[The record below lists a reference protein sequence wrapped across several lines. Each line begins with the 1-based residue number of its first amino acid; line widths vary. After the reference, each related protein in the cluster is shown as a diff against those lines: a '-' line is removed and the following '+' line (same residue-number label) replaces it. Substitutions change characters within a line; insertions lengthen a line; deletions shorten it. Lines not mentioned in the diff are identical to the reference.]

1 MKRRKRLTTLTITLF
16 LLALLTLAEGSVTAG
31 RGPDPALG
39 QTGQPRCPPLPPP
52 SGPTVDVSSVGE
64 LWEAVNVASSGTT
77 ILVADGT
84 YHLDGTYLRFDTPD
98 VTLRSA
104 SGDRQAVVLDGNYI
118 TTEIVQIVASNVTIA
133 DLTLREAYYHPIHV
147 MTSEGGDTTDTLIYN
162 VHIVD
167 PGEQAIKI
175 NPAATSTYPD
185 DGIVACSHVELTDA
199 GRPHI
204 RNNCYTGG
212 VDAHQAQ
219 GWSIRDNL
227 IEGFWCTTGLSEHGI
242 HLWRGCRDTLVERN
256 TLRNNAR
263 GIGFGLTTTG
273 PGRTYGDAPCPD
285 TSGYVDHYGGLIR
298 NNVVFA
304 NDDDLFS
311 SQYSFDCGI
320 CLWNAC
326 GARVLHNTVA
336 STAAPFSSIEWR
348 FSNTDPVVLNNLV
361 THNLMPRDGAVAAT
375 DGNVEDAPLSLFVDG
390 HGGDLHLAATAADAI
405 DQVKAPADVD
415 DDLDGAP
422 RPSGL
427 RDDVGADEYAC
438 QRADITCDGTVDAVD
453 VQTLADHWRCQ
464 VGDPDCNPW
473 YDIDDDGAIT
483 VIDLIRVV
491 AEATFAG
498 HR

>member
-1 MKRRKRLTTLTITLF
+1 MNPPKRLPTITITLC
-16 LLALLTLAEGSVTAG
+16 LLALLTVAESSVA
-31 RGPDPALG
+31 AG
-39 QTGQPRCPPLPPP
+39 QTAQAPCPPLPPP
-52 SGPTVDVSSVGE
+52 SGPTVNVSSVVE
-64 LWEAVNVASSGTT
+64 LRDAVNGASSGTT

-104 SGDRQAVVLDGNYI
+104 SGNRQAVVLDGDYV
-118 TTEIVQIVASNVTIA
+118 TTEIVQIVASHVTIA
-133 DLTLREAYYHPIHV
+133 DLTLREAYYHLIHV
-147 MTSEGGDTTDTLIYN
+147 MTSEGADTTDTLIYN

-175 NPAATSTYPD
+175 NPAATGTYPD
-185 DGIVACSHVELTDA
+185 DGVIACSHVELTDA

-219 GWSIRDNL
+219 GWSIRDNR
-227 IEGFWCTTGLSEHGI
+227 IEGFWCPTGLSEHGI

-263 GIGFGLTTTG
+263 GIGFGLDRTG
-273 PGRTYGDAPCPD
+273 PGRTYADDPCPEA
-285 TSGYVDHYGGLIR
+285 SGYVDHYGGLIR

-311 SQYSFDCGI
+311 SQYGFDCGI

-326 GARVLHNTVA
+326 GARVLHNTVG
-336 STAAPFSSIEWR
+336 STQAPFSSIEWR
-348 FSNTDPVVLNNLV
+348 FLNTDPVVLNNLV
-361 THNLMPRDGAVAAT
+361 THNLRPRDGAVAT
-375 DGNVEDAPLSLFVDG
+375 IDGNVESAPLSLFVDG
-390 HGGDLHLAATAADAI
+390 QGGDLHLAATAADAI
-405 DQVKAPADVD
+405 DQAAAPADVV
-415 DDLDGAP
+415 DDLDGDP

-427 RDDVGADEYAC
+427 SDDVGADEYAC
-438 QRADITCDGTVDAVD
+438 RRADITCDGTVDAVD
-453 VQTLADHWRCQ
+453 VQALADHWRCQ
-464 VGDPDCNPW
+464 VGHVDCNPW
-473 YDIDDDGAIT
+473 YDIDDDGIVT
-483 VIDLIRVV
+483 VIDILRVV

-498 HR
+498 DQ